1 MQSPGAVTENV
12 PSDDTDPWTLSFP
25 GYDPRAEKLREAL
38 CTVGNGYLATRGCA
52 PEAHANTLH
61 YPGTYVAGVYNRLAD
76 DVLGQRVDNESL
88 VNLPNWLPVTFRI
101 DGGKWFDID
110 RTELVNYRQV
120 LDLRGAVLSREFT
133 CRDKRGR
140 ATTIR
145 QRRIAAMHLPHVCVL
160 ETTIRAENW
169 TGTVE
174 FRSFVD
180 SQVENR
186 LVERYSN
193 LASRHLNTLGTVALS
208 DDSALTVVET
218 TQSHIRVAVAIRNQ
232 LWRDGRHRT
241 GRFET
246 LADDDR
252 TGHHITA
259 RVEAGQ
265 SLALEKTVTVYTS
278 RDRAVTEPAEEA
290 SRWLGRTGR
299 FGEVLGGHLMAWKH
313 LWDRFG
319 IDIDDHVGSLRIL
332 RTHVVHLL
340 QTVSPHSADLDAG
353 APARGLHGE
362 AYRGHIFWDELFVFA
377 VLNLRMPTLT
387 RAALRYRYL
396 RLPEARQAAREA
408 GHAGAMFPWQSGSD
422 GREESQSLHLNP
434 QSGHWNPDPSSRQH
448 HIGIAI
454 AYNIWQYYQA
464 TRDLIFLADYGAE
477 MLVEIARF
485 WASIAHYDEALRH
498 FVIRGVIGP
507 DEFHTGYPDAPYDGI
522 DNNAYTNVMAVWTI
536 LRALDALAAVPAQ
549 ARTTLMEKLQLR
561 DAEIELWARASS
573 SMYVPFHDGILGQ
586 FEGYEHLAELD
597 WDAYRHRYG
606 NIQRLD
612 RILEAEGDD
621 VNRYKVSKQA
631 DVLMLFY
638 LLSADELRAL
648 LDRLG
653 YPLAPERIPEI
664 VDYYASRT
672 SHGSTLSAVVHTWVL
687 SRANRDRAMAFFDDV
702 LASDMNDI
710 QGGTTF
716 EGIHLAAMAGSIDLL
731 QRCFSG
737 IEIREDRLILGP
749 SWPAP
754 MGALRFPMTYRNH
767 RLEIVIR
774 GRRAEI
780 SSDPSDASPIL
791 VECRGLTQELQPGT
805 TIHVE

>member
-1 MQSPGAVTENV
+1 MQSLGVVAESGQ
-12 PSDDTDPWTLSFP
+12 SDDSDPWTLSFP

-52 PEAHANTLH
+52 PETHANVLH

-76 DVLGQRVDNESL
+76 DVLGQQVDNESL

-110 RTELVNYRQV
+110 CAALMNYRQS
-120 LDLRGAVLSREFT
+120 LDLRRAVLSREFT
-133 CRDKRGR
+133 YRDESGR
-140 ATTIR
+140 TTTIR
-145 QRRIAAMHLPHVCVL
+145 QRRIVAMHLPHVCGL
-160 ETTIRAENW
+160 ETTIRAEDW
-169 TGTVE
+169 AGTVE
-174 FRSFVD
+174 LRSCID
-180 SQVENR
+180 SRVENR
-186 LVERYSN
+186 LVERYNN
-193 LASRHLNTLGTVALS
+193 LTSRHLNTLRTAALS
-208 DDSALTVVET
+208 DDSALAVVET
-218 TQSHIRVAVAIRNQ
+218 TQSHIRVALAIRNQ
-232 LWRDGRHRT
+232 VWRDDRHRT
-241 GRFET
+241 GRFEALT
-246 LADDDR
+246 DDDW

-259 RVEAGQ
+259 PVEAGQ
-265 SLALEKTVTVYTS
+265 SLTLEKTVTVYTS
-278 RDRAVTEPAEEA
+278 RDRAITEPAEEA
-290 SRWLGRTGR
+290 ARWLERAGR
-299 FGEVLGGHLMAWKH
+299 FGEILDGHETAWKH
-313 LWDRFG
+313 LWDRFA

-387 RAALRYRYL
+387 RAMLGYRYL
-396 RLPEARQAAREA
+396 RLPEARQAARAA
-408 GHAGAMFPWQSGSD
+408 GHAGAMFPWQSGTD

-434 QSGHWNPDPSSRQH
+434 QSGHWNPDPSNRQR

-454 AYNIWQYYQA
+454 AYNVWQYYQA
-464 TRDLIFLADYGAE
+464 TGDLIFLAEYGAE

-485 WASIAHYDEALRH
+485 WASTAQYDDALHR
-498 FVIRGVIGP
+498 FVIRGVMGP

-522 DNNAYTNVMAVWTI
+522 DNNAYTNIMAVWTI
-536 LRALDALAAVPAQ
+536 LRALDALAAVPAR

-561 DAEIELWARASS
+561 DAEIELWARASK
-573 SMYVPFHDGILGQ
+573 SMFVPFHDGILSQ

-597 WDAYRHRYG
+597 WDAYRRRHG

-653 YPLAPERIPEI
+653 YHLAPERIPEI

-687 SRANRDRAMAFFDDV
+687 SRANRDRAMSFFDDV

-749 SWPAP
+749 AWPEP
-754 MGALRFPMTYRNH
+754 MDALRFPMTYRDH
-767 RLEIVIR
+767 RLEVVIR
-774 GRRAEI
+774 GRHAEI

-791 VECRGLTQELQPGT
+791 IECRGVTQELRPGT
-805 TIHVE
+805 SIHVE